1 MTRLQG
7 GLDWPGDVFDIQ
19 RVRGG
24 GRVSDD
30 RAQGIGVSLSRALIG
45 ISCAGAISVLALGT
59 QDDRFLYPQGEE
71 IHQSVAR
78 VSFVSGNVSLAR
90 GDDPRVWRKAAVNAP
105 LTSGDRL
112 FAGKDG
118 RVELELL
125 GGNLVDLAPRSELSI
140 LNVGGGTQL
149 ALRSGSVSLSVRRVL
164 EDEAF
169 EVDTPVAA
177 VTLQGAGDYRIEVP
191 AAAAALV
198 AVRRG
203 TATVAAGGGE
213 LSVGNGQQ
221 VRIEGREPPRYDFG
235 TARAPDEWDHWVE
248 QRARRFR
255 EIRSSAFVHSEVV
268 GVADLDEF
276 GRWENTPDYGNAWTP
291 SNVDKDW
298 QPYRA
303 GHWLWQDPWGWT
315 FVGEEPWGW
324 APYHYGRWAVYPS
337 GWFWVPETPTA
348 RYVAYSPALV
358 AFLGGGAD
366 GSVAQGFHAG
376 ADVGWFPLAL
386 QDPFYPWWIPR
397 LDVTLTKVTEFVY
410 RNRKHVSVV
419 AAKGFVS
426 GEPVRAILSREAAIL
441 QEGGAAPVLRVP
453 LPLPPTQD
461 SLRAAAGTKPG
472 RIDRPSEAILTRPIV
487 ARSQPPAGPPAF
499 VAKLEV
505 IRQNLGAP
513 VPPSVAVKIRQAE
526 GRDASTPPAV
536 VYVVGP
542 EKKMTLAPRHPD
554 VAGPRPQPITPAP
567 TPAAPAAGRG
577 TSPGQI
583 DHPGPRPPFPGA
595 NIPPP
600 GAPPPGGPRR
610 PPLSVPSPGSPGP
623 QSSEPTPPVTN
634 TPSLLS

>member
-1 MTRLQG
+1 M
-7 GLDWPGDVFDIQ
+7 
-19 RVRGG
+19 
-24 GRVSDD
+24 SDD
-30 RAQGIGVSLSRALIG
+30 RVHDIGVSVRRALIG
-45 ISCAGAISVLALGT
+45 ISCAGAISVLTLAAGPE
-59 QDDRFLYPQGEE
+59 DERFPYPAGEE
-71 IHQSVAR
+71 IHQGVAR
-78 VSFVSGNVSLAR
+78 VSFLSGSVSLCR
-90 GDDPRVWRKAAVNAP
+90 GDDPRVWRKAVVNAP

-112 FAGKDG
+112 FTGKDG

-125 GGNLVDLAPRSELSI
+125 GGNLVDVAPRSELSVVS
-140 LNVGGGTQL
+140 VGGGTQL
-149 ALRSGSVSLSVRRVL
+149 ALRSGAISLSVRRVL

-177 VTLQGAGDYRIEVP
+177 VTLQGSGDYRIEVP
-191 AAAAALV
+191 SAAAAVV

-203 TATVAAGGGE
+203 TAMAAAGGGE
-213 LSVGNGQQ
+213 LPVGNGQQ

-235 TARAPDEWDHWVE
+235 TARAPDDWDRWVE

-348 RYVAYSPALV
+348 RYVAYAPALV

-366 GSVAQGFHAG
+366 GAVAQGFHG
-376 ADVGWFPLAL
+376 GSEVGWFPLAL

-410 RNRKHVSVV
+410 RNRKHVTVV

-426 GEPVRAILSREAAIL
+426 GEPVRAHLSRDAAIL
-441 QEGGAAPVLRVP
+441 ELAGAAPVLRVP
-453 LPLPPTQD
+453 LPLPPTPD
-461 SLRAAAGTKPG
+461 SLHAAAGTKEG
-472 RIDRPSEAILTRPIV
+472 RIERPSEKILARPIV
-487 ARSQPPAGPPAF
+487 VRSQPPPGPPPFA
-499 VAKLEV
+499 AKLEV
-505 IRQNLGAP
+505 IRRNLGAP
-513 VPPSVAVKIRQAE
+513 IPSSVAVKIRQADSRQAAADAVIVPVVGKE
-526 GRDASTPPAV
+526 GR
-536 VYVVGP
+536 
-542 EKKMTLAPRHPD
+542 MTLVPRRPD
-554 VAGPRPQPITPAP
+554 AAGPRPQAITPVSSP
-567 TPAAPAAGRG
+567 PPRVTTPARPPGGIGIPGVPTRPAP
-577 TSPGQI
+577 
-583 DHPGPRPPFPGA
+583 PGPR
-595 NIPPP
+595 
-600 GAPPPGGPRR
+600 
-610 PPLSVPSPGSPGP
+610 
-623 QSSEPTPPVTN
+623 
-634 TPSLLS
+634 